1 MSTPTSPG
9 WYDDPDDANQLRY
22 FDGVVWSRH
31 TTPRSTRP
39 VAANPQAGQQEFPGQ
54 GHPPQYPG
62 QGEAGPPAAQPPA
75 QQYGQPPQQQYGQPP
90 QQQYGQPPQQQYG
103 QPPQQQYGQPAPW
116 NQPPASP
123 QFPGAP
129 QQGQWHQ
136 PAYASAGPATPDG
149 QPLAGYAQRFGAFV
163 LDWILQLVLGVLAGA
178 YFLARAM
185 GDYLTEID
193 RAMQDMEEGGTP
205 DLFALSESVDQ
216 SWLAAYSITA
226 IIVFLAYQ
234 VFFLTRYGATPGKM
248 ATNISVRLKAR
259 PGRPPLQAVLRR
271 VGLPAVLFA
280 LQLLPLLGFFGII
293 ARLLDLVWPSWD
305 KDRQALH
312 DKVAGTVVV
321 TGRQP
326 R

>member
-9 WYDDPDDANQLRY
+9 WYDDPDDPNQLRY
-22 FDGVVWSRH
+22 FDGVVWSKH

-39 VAANPQAGQQEFPGQ
+39 AAVNPQAGQQQFPGQ

-62 QGEAGPPAAQPPA
+62 QAQG
-75 QQYGQPPQQQYGQPP
+75 QLHQQPPQQQYGQPP

-103 QPPQQQYGQPAPW
+103 QPPGPPNPW
-116 NQPPASP
+116 GQPPASP
-123 QFPGAP
+123 QFPGAA
-129 QQGQWHQ
+129 QQGQWTQ
-136 PAYASAGPATPDG
+136 PAYASAGPSTPDG
-149 QPLAGYAQRFGAFV
+149 QPLASYAQRFGAFV
-163 LDWILQLVLGVLAGA
+163 LDWILQLVIGGLVGA

-185 GDYLTEID
+185 SDYLTEIESTM
-193 RAMQDMEEGGTP
+193 REVENGGAP
-205 DLFALSESVDQ
+205 DFFALSESVDQ
-216 SWLAAYSITA
+216 RWLAAYSVTA
-226 IIVFLAYQ
+226 IVVFVAYQ

-248 ATNISVRLKAR
+248 ATNISVRLRSR
-259 PGRPPLQAVLRR
+259 PGRPPLQAVVRR
-271 VGLPAVLFA
+271 VGFPAVLFA
-280 LQLLPLLGFFGII
+280 LQLVPLLGFFGII
-293 ARLLDLVWPSWD
+293 GRLLDLVWPTWD